1 MLVIGLTGGI
11 GSGKTEVSR
20 LFIRRGVPVIDTDVI
35 ARELVERGSPALSE
49 IATNFG
55 DDMLTADGTLDRR
68 RLREVVFA
76 DSAKRE
82 WLEAILHPRIRDR
95 VAERLAG
102 LRAPYAIVVIPLLV
116 ETRYPIP
123 VDRVLVV
130 DVTEAR
136 QIERVM
142 ARDRVTTEAA
152 RRIVKQQ
159 ATRAERLDAAD
170 DVIAN
175 NGTRD
180 ALDEQVRLLHRRY
193 IALAGA
199 GD

>member
-20 LFIRRGVPVIDTDVI
+20 LFIRRGAPVIDTDVI
-35 ARELVERGSPALSE
+35 ARELVERGCPALSE

-95 VAERLAG
+95 VAERRAG

-152 RRIVKQQ
+152 RRIVKQH
-159 ATRAERLDAAD
+159 ATRAERLAAAD
-170 DVIAN
+170 DVIAT

-199 GD
+199 AD

>member
-20 LFIRRGVPVIDTDVI
+20 LFIGRGVPVIDTDVI

-68 RLREVVFA
+68 RLREAVFA
-76 DSAKRE
+76 DSGKRKR
-82 WLEAILHPRIRDR
+82 LEDLLHPRIRDR
-95 VAERLAG
+95 VAERLAE
-102 LRAPYAIVVIPLLV
+102 LRAPYAVVVIPLLV

-130 DVTEAR
+130 DVTEER

-142 ARDRVTTEAA
+142 VRDSVTTEAA

-159 ATRAERLDAAD
+159 VTRAERLAAAD

-175 NGTRD
+175 NGALD
-180 ALDEQVRLLHRRY
+180 ALDEQVRLLHRTY
-193 IALAGA
+193 IAMAGA